1 MTSMNIGFLFYS
13 FPSLP
18 RLSFF
23 PFSFLYVFGNHL
35 LYISCNP
42 DLMYQWGTFKYK
54 YYQYIFWWLS
64 DF

>member
-1 MTSMNIGFLFYS
+1 MMSMNIGFLFYPTLSLPSPVFPS
-13 FPSLP
+13 FPSLY
-18 RLSFF
+18 F
-23 PFSFLYVFGNHL
+23 FGNHL

-54 YYQYIFWWLS
+54 YYQYIFWLLS